1 MTVAA
6 ADTGA
11 RVLGLGAAVI
21 VGPLEGSAAP
31 SVGLT
36 SVSDGE
42 GDGLLVLPQ
51 PGESLV
57 LCVQT
62 ALAGDD
68 SPRPITADAATTLK
82 AVARDRRLP
91 DISVTKE
98 IPDSPISPVFPAF
111 AGRSVGQMKP
121 HEVRLRNSA
130 GTWPIAVDA
139 PPALHRAGL
148 VVCGVTGS

>member
-1 MTVAA
+1 MLA
-6 ADTGA
+6 
-11 RVLGLGAAVI
+11 LGAAVI

-36 SVSDGE
+36 SVSVGE
-42 GDGLLVLPQ
+42 GEVLGDGLLVLPQ

-68 SPRPITADAATTLK
+68 SPRPITADVATTLN

-91 DISVTKE
+91 DILVMKE
-98 IPDSPISPVFPAF
+98 IPDSPISPAYPRFCRSLGGSNAAP
-111 AGRSVGQMKP
+111 RSVA
-121 HEVRLRNSA
+121 VNSA
-130 GTWPIAVDA
+130 GTWPIAVDV
-139 PPALHRAGL
+139 PPACTPLIWSFAA
-148 VVCGVTGS
+148 

>member
-1 MTVAA
+1 M
-6 ADTGA
+6 
-11 RVLGLGAAVI
+11 I

-42 GDGLLVLPQ
+42 GERLGAGLLVLPQ
-51 PGESLV
+51 PGESV

-68 SPRPITADAATTLK
+68 SPRPITPAAATTLN

-91 DISVTKE
+91 DILVMKE
-98 IPDSPISPVFPAF
+98 IPDSPISPAYSAF
-111 AGRSVGQMKP
+111 AGRSVSNEAR
-121 HEVRLRNSA
+121 EVWL
-130 GTWPIAVDA
+130 
-139 PPALHRAGL
+139 
-148 VVCGVTGS
+148 